1 MAISEFPNAIE
12 NSLWSHSEFAL
23 NNRSPVK
30 LRGSNFKNT
39 AYIYSNS
46 ITDEKWLW
54 KNVNTTSM
62 IKEFLASYLASKLGV
77 NVPRSMLAKK
87 GTQIGLLCE
96 WLDESVELKDTAS
109 SVLRKFP
116 PKDVIN
122 LLLLEAWIG
131 GSDRHSGN
139 YLCANDNLW
148 AIDFERSFKTEPLD
162 SELLLHFEWMQKSKN
177 QIKEELD
184 LFKKLIMQKN
194 VLQDESK
201 VLNLIDDRPIDSRA
215 KAALKIQVSII
226 FTSLQTNFED
236 LDARIEKYFQGPV
249 VSLLF

>member
-12 NSLWSHSEFAL
+12 NSLSSHSGLAL

-39 AYIYSNS
+39 TYIYSNS
-46 ITDEKWLW
+46 TTDKKWLW
-54 KNVNTTSM
+54 KSVNTTSM

-77 NVPRSMLAKK
+77 NVPRSILAQK

-96 WLDESVELKDTAS
+96 WLDESVELKDTTS

-139 YLCANDNLW
+139 YLCVNDNLW
-148 AIDFERSFKTEPLD
+148 AIDFERSFNTEPLD
-162 SELLLHFEWMQKSKN
+162 SELLLHFEWMQESKN

-201 VLNLIDDRPIDSRA
+201 VLNLIDNLPIDSRA
-215 KAALKIQVSII
+215 KEALKIQVSII
-226 FTSLQTNFED
+226 FTSLHTNFED
-236 LDARIEKYFQGPV
+236 LGTRIEKYFQGPV
-249 VSLLF
+249 VSPLF

>member
-1 MAISEFPNAIE
+1 
-12 NSLWSHSEFAL
+12 
-23 NNRSPVK
+23 
-30 LRGSNFKNT
+30 
-39 AYIYSNS
+39 
-46 ITDEKWLW
+46 
-54 KNVNTTSM
+54 M

-77 NVPRSMLAKK
+77 NVPRSILAQK

-96 WLDESVELKDTAS
+96 WLDESVELKDTTS

-139 YLCANDNLW
+139 YLCVNDNLW
-148 AIDFERSFKTEPLD
+148 AIDFERSFNTEPLD
-162 SELLLHFEWMQKSKN
+162 SELFFHFEWMQESKN

-201 VLNLIDDRPIDSRA
+201 VLNLIDNLPIDSRA
-215 KAALKIQVSII
+215 KEALKIQVSII
-226 FTSLQTNFED
+226 FTSLHTNFED
-236 LDARIEKYFQGPV
+236 LSTRIEKYFQGPV
-249 VSLLF
+249 VSPLF